1 MRTITVAELRQNPT
15 AALADVEAGEPYV
28 VTRHRQAIAKLV
40 PLDAEPVT
48 LIPARKKGGTRL
60 VGRKGLGNYTSE
72 DVDRILAEMAEDR

>member
-1 MRTITVAELRQNPT
+1 VAELRQNPT
-15 AALADVEAGEPYV
+15 PALAAVEAGETYV

-40 PLDAEPVT
+40 PVDTDPVM
-48 LIPARKKGGTRL
+48 LIPPRKKGGTRL